1 MIACGEQLL
10 RHKFVLARPA
20 LFYLKTISN
29 GREAFKESLLTAA
42 SLLANLKYQPLG
54 CTFPLTLSSLSQ
66 FKHMRLSLSIP
77 CLFLLFASCGG
88 DAGTVS
94 KKVSVEGRWE
104 LVEARKN
111 NTKTGV
117 VDGLHF
123 EFRPD
128 GSLETNLMGNESPGT
143 YLKTGDEIITEGVKL
158 PLTFSIQGLTDSTLH
173 LRSKFR
179 EFQFDFLMARPEMG
193 TEEIEL

>member
-1 MIACGEQLL
+1 M
-10 RHKFVLARPA
+10 R
-20 LFYLKTISN
+20 LFLSTLCL
-29 GREAFKESLLTAA
+29 SLL
-42 SLLANLKYQPLG
+42 
-54 CTFPLTLSSLSQ
+54 FV
-66 FKHMRLSLSIP
+66 
-77 CLFLLFASCGG
+77 SCGD

-94 KKVSVEGRWE
+94 KEALLEGRWE

-123 EFRPD
+123 DFRPD

-158 PLTFSIQGLTDSTLH
+158 PLTFSIQAMTDSTLH

-179 EFQFDFLMARPEMG
+179 KFQFDFLMARPE
-193 TEEIEL
+193 EKVES

>member
-1 MIACGEQLL
+1 M
-10 RHKFVLARPA
+10 R
-20 LFYLKTISN
+20 LF
-29 GREAFKESLLTAA
+29 
-42 SLLANLKYQPLG
+42 
-54 CTFPLTLSSLSQ
+54 
-66 FKHMRLSLSIP
+66 LSLSF
-77 CLFLLFASCGG
+77 LSLLFVSCGDDNG
-88 DAGTVS
+88 SVS
-94 KKVSVEGRWE
+94 SKATIEGRWE

-143 YLKTGDEIITEGVKL
+143 YLKTGDEIVTEGVKL
-158 PLTFSIQGLTDSTLH
+158 PMDFNIQGMTDSTLH

-179 EFQFDFLMARPEMG
+179 GFQFDFLMARPE
-193 TEEIEL
+193 TTDEEMES

>member
-1 MIACGEQLL
+1 MPMRLL
-10 RHKFVLARPA
+10 
-20 LFYLKTISN
+20 
-29 GREAFKESLLTAA
+29 
-42 SLLANLKYQPLG
+42 
-54 CTFPLTLSSLSQ
+54 
-66 FKHMRLSLSIP
+66 LSLSF
-77 CLFLLFASCGG
+77 LSLLFVSCGDDSG
-88 DAGTVS
+88 SAS
-94 KKVSVEGRWE
+94 KAATLEGRWE

-143 YLKTGDEIITEGVKL
+143 YLMAGDEIVTEGVKL
-158 PLTFSIQGLTDSTLH
+158 PMTFNIQAMTDSTLH

-179 EFQFDFLMARPEMG
+179 GFQFDFLMARGE
-193 TEEIEL
+193 TKSEEIES